1 MNRTALRCEA
11 LESRDALSSTLMV
24 AGATDPVDAPYQGTH
39 VLYQDVVIPTDQS
52 NQGWGKWEVN
62 LAR

>member
-11 LESRDALSSTLMV
+11 LESRDAMNATL
-24 AGATDPVDAPYQGTH
+24 AGEPEPAAHSYEGTH
-39 VLYQDVVIPTDQS
+39 VLYQDIFIPAAQS